1 MEAKLYVLKV
11 LANLRLTRGLESKLF
26 SWRAGQPDHSAP
38 GSSSQSVHSTHGWI
52 NMWLSN
58 HPSKSLSPNPKGSP
72 HRRSLSLFRCKAR
85 PPGSAIAT
93 TTASPPWWPLSS
105 SAMSSRSASR
115 SSSACSP
122 TAKFA
127 WRCVNFP
134 YPNSPLPT
142 QRQESPCSAQLCS
155 QFSHRRKSLLKELK
169 GDNRLKLFWVN
180 SRESLELEGPSI
192 RSDFVT

>member
-1 MEAKLYVLKV
+1 
-11 LANLRLTRGLESKLF
+11 
-26 SWRAGQPDHSAP
+26 
-38 GSSSQSVHSTHGWI
+38 
-52 NMWLSN
+52 
-58 HPSKSLSPNPKGSP
+58 
-72 HRRSLSLFRCKAR
+72 
-85 PPGSAIAT
+85 
-93 TTASPPWWPLSS
+93 
-105 SAMSSRSASR
+105 MSSRSASR

-180 SRESLELEGPSI
+180 SRESLEVEGPRI